1 MSSNSTG
8 DKENP
13 IGDKKL
19 ENISNYLRLSSLLT
33 ITDFRRMARSLKTYI
48 GVPEAAGKSD
58 DRARHEIGGGDV
70 QAEFEDDPQLDTSG
84 NLLDDHNDNGNGVM

>member
-33 ITDFRRMARSLKTYI
+33 ITDFRRMARSLKTYMVGSRKRQVKVTI
-48 GVPEAAGKSD
+48 V
-58 DRARHEIGGGDV
+58 HDV
-70 QAEFEDDPQLDTSG
+70 R
-84 NLLDDHNDNGNGVM
+84 